1 MSAISIGERR
11 LPPTFVYGYIEG
23 QLSRLISRFGLEG
36 QRAAILGTYQLIC
49 LESLAIP
56 LAQRPPSFSRIN
68 EDGTPFQFSLALG
81 ASKSPLQFLSEAG
94 VAGDNAAARL
104 RANSEALHWIA
115 SLLDA
120 EETLL
125 EVTPLI
131 DEMVPGNNPDL
142 LADPSGAIWIGA
154 GFVQEEAPKLKI
166 YLNTK
171 WGREADQWKRMD
183 SFASHFNAASQW
195 GDAKAGLKQEMQPL
209 GLSITI
215 SRGQLP
221 SGRIYLSAYGKPMAY
236 YEALAEASAGSAFLE
251 PFGLYTE
258 TLLGENRQYP
268 TESIVCSFGFDAC
281 GSYDFK
287 FEMCG
292 LRIFESDADAMARCV
307 KWLKLQK
314 IEPSPYLHVLQE
326 LSGGTFCSSKPRLH
340 CYLGLGAGRESIYS
354 TFYFNPGIWNA

>member
-1 MSAISIGERR
+1 
-11 LPPTFVYGYIEG
+11 
-23 QLSRLISRFGLEG
+23 LISRFGLEG

-49 LESLAIP
+49 AESLAIP
-56 LAQRPPSFSRIN
+56 LTQRPPSFYRIN
-68 EDGTPFQFSLALG
+68 EDGTPFQFSVALC

-94 VAGDNAAARL
+94 VAGDSTAARR
-104 RANSEALHWIA
+104 RANSEALHWVA

-120 EETLL
+120 QEALL

-154 GFVQEEAPKLKI
+154 GFIQEEAPKLKI
-166 YLNTK
+166 YLNSK
-171 WGREADQWKRMD
+171 WGPEADQWKRLD

-195 GDAKAGLKQEMQPL
+195 GDTKAALKREMQPL

-215 SRGQLP
+215 SGDQP
-221 SGRIYLSAYGKPMAY
+221 QSGRIYLSAYGKPLAY
-236 YEALAEASAGSAFLE
+236 YEALAGASAGRAFLE

-258 TLLGENRQYP
+258 TLLGENRRYP
-268 TESIVCSFGFDAC
+268 TPSTVCSFGFDAC
-281 GSYDFK
+281 DSYDFK

-292 LRIFESDADAMARCV
+292 LRVFESDADAMARCV
-307 KWLKLQK
+307 KWLKLQN
-314 IEPSPYLHVLQE
+314 IEPNPYLHVLQE
-326 LSGGTFCSSKPRLH
+326 LSVGMFCSSTPRLH
-340 CYLGLGAGRESIYS
+340 CYLGLGARRKSIYS